1 MRIDTSISSGQTR
14 WSSRALAS
22 FTSAVSKPSVNQP
35 VDRRQYLA
43 RLDALAL
50 ITPQSGKAGC
60 STKLERLG
68 VLATRDRQRPLEW
81 HSVSLVEASRRHR
94 NSPRSR
100 GATNPLLFN
109 CLSRLNLLIH

>member
-1 MRIDTSISSGQTR
+1 M
-14 WSSRALAS
+14 
-22 FTSAVSKPSVNQP
+22 NQP

-68 VLATRDRQRPLEW
+68 VLATRDRQRPLE
-81 HSVSLVEASRRHR
+81 VTFGLA
-94 NSPRSR
+94 
-100 GATNPLLFN
+100 
-109 CLSRLNLLIH
+109 C

>member
-1 MRIDTSISSGQTR
+1 MRIDTSISSGRTR

-22 FTSAVSKPSVNQP
+22 FTSAVSKPSVHQP

-68 VLATRDRQRPLEW
+68 VLATRDRQRPLE
-81 HSVSLVEASRRHR
+81 VAFGLA
-94 NSPRSR
+94 
-100 GATNPLLFN
+100 
-109 CLSRLNLLIH
+109 C